1 MDGKTISEMN
11 TVLKLFLIPCLA
23 LLAAMPI
30 LLPAQSPDA
39 DDGVDI
45 ATHMHEHLTRIT
57 EIKTQIISGN
67 LPGVH
72 EPAIWLAEHE
82 SATGLPENFEPYVE
96 QMRNYA
102 RQVVAAGDLDSAAVA
117 VSNMARTCGNCHL
130 VNGIRIA
137 FGYDRTPSDWS
148 DTRSHMRRHQWAAD
162 RLWEGLIGPS
172 DSAWGRGTDMLVD
185 VPLSPINVMDGTT
198 ATFDAAAID
207 EIARSVHV
215 LGGQGTNTGTP
226 DARADLYAELL
237 GRCAQCHGML
247 ESGPGN

>member
-1 MDGKTISEMN
+1 MN
-11 TVLKLFLIPCLA
+11 TVSKLFLIPCLA

-96 QMRNYA
+96 QMRNHA
-102 RQVVAAGDLDSAAVA
+102 RQVVEAADLDTAAVA

-137 FGYDRTPSDWS
+137 FSYDRTPPDWS
-148 DTRSHMRRHQWAAD
+148 DTRTHMRRHLWAAD

-172 DSAWGRGTDMLVD
+172 DRAWGRGTDMLVD

-198 ATFDAAAID
+198 GTFDAAAID
-207 EIARSVHV
+207 EIARRVHV
-215 LGGQGTNTGTP
+215 LGGQGTNTRTP
-226 DARADLYAELL
+226 DARAALYADLL
-237 GRCAQCHGML
+237 GLCARCHSML